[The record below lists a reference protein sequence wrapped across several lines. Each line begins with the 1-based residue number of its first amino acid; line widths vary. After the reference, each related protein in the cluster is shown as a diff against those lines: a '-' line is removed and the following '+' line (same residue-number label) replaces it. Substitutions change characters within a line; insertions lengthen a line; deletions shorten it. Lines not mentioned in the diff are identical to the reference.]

1 MEINALTLCLFS
13 FGSSLVIRA
22 IDFPS
27 LRSFMIAK
35 DRVHHLVSGHG
46 MAWPDDLPR
55 ERDTMRTELGCSI
68 QPHVMVG
75 QSLVE

>member
-35 DRVHHLVSGHG
+35 DRVHHLVH
-46 MAWPDDLPR
+46 A
-55 ERDTMRTELGCSI
+55 
-68 QPHVMVG
+68 
-75 QSLVE
+75 QSLTYREEGSFDLAGQPGRQ